1 MAASKLQYPCLIVH
15 REDLITRQAVES
27 ELSCHSQKDS
37 EPHTRAIFSKA
48 RALYSTFK
56 KPVIVYIETVDGYS
70 LEWQMTRRVTGTH
83 SPSPAELL
91 KRRTVEKALC
101 EELRSLSTEC
111 IVVMSSE
118 APFSLK
124 NELQDLQGERVFY
137 SVPSIP
143 IVRD

>member
-1 MAASKLQYPCLIVH
+1 MATSKLQYPCLIVH
-15 REDLITRQAVES
+15 REDLITRQAVELES
-27 ELSCHSQKDS
+27 LCNKQKDS
-37 EPHTRAIFSKA
+37 EPHTHAVFSKVHSLFTA
-48 RALYSTFK
+48 FK
-56 KPVIVYIETVDGYS
+56 KPVIVYIETVDGFVHTCVIM
-70 LEWQMTRRVTGTH
+70 QRVTGTH

-111 IVVMSSE
+111 VVVMSSE

-137 SVPSIP
+137 SVPSIG
-143 IVRD
+143 IVEE